1 MSISKHRGDAA
12 GRNVSG
18 VEGNAAVLTCP
29 EQERHKKSALV
40 CNLPA
45 ISPRE
50 AMKVYD

>member
-1 MSISKHRGDAA
+1 MSVSKHGEDSA
-12 GRNVSG
+12 GRNVLG

-29 EQERHKKSALV
+29 EQERHKKSVPA